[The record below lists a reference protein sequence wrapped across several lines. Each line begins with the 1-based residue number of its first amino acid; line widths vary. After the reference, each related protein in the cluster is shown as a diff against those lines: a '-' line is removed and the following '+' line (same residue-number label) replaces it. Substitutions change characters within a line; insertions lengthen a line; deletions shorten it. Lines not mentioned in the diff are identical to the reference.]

1 MRVLTVSR
9 VLTVG
14 SVGLFAGILLGDL
27 AGPAQ
32 ARPVLDPSAF
42 VQLQQIVHARYV
54 IMMPALIAAALLA
67 GFTWIFLIRS
77 NRKTPEFWLVAG
89 TIIATSFCLIITR
102 LVNVPVNNQ
111 LVEWSIAFPP
121 PNVHEL
127 WAPWEGAHAIR
138 TVVALAG
145 FVASVIALAVA
156 NPPAPVVAA
165 GPVDDAPAPVPDETL
180 TDRGL
185 TAS

>member
-14 SVGLFAGILLGDL
+14 CAGLFAGILLGDL

-32 ARPVLDPSAF
+32 ARPVLNPSAF
-42 VQLQQIVHARYV
+42 VQLQQIIHARYV
-54 IMMPALIAAALLA
+54 IIMPALIAATILA
-67 GFTWIFLIRS
+67 GLAWIFLIRS

-89 TIIATSFCLIITR
+89 SIVATSFCLIITR
-102 LVNVPVNNQ
+102 LVNVPLNNQ
-111 LVEWSIAFPP
+111 LVDWSVAVPP

-156 NPPAPVVAA
+156 TPPPPILKADTVDEPPPEDSFMAEAPPA
-165 GPVDDAPAPVPDETL
+165 L
-180 TDRGL
+180 
-185 TAS
+185 